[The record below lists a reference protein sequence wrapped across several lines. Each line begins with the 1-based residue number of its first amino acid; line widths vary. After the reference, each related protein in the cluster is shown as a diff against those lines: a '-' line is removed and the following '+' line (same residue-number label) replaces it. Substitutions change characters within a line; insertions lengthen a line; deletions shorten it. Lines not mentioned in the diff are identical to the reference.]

1 MYKPENVFWDTY
13 RYDGTKMGKTK
24 NAACSLPCYPQS
36 PILAFYR
43 RLFY

>member
-24 NAACSLPCYPQS
+24 NAVCSSLLP
-36 PILAFYR
+36 PIANLS
-43 RLFY
+43 LL